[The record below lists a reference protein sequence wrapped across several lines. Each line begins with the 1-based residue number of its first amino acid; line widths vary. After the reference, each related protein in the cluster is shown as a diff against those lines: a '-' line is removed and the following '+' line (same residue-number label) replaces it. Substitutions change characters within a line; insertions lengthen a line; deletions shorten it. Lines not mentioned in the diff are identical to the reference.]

1 MKPLLF
7 ALLAISLAGTAWADE
22 GETRSDPPQE
32 NVQHMRALYEQARA
46 EQEAHAQRS
55 TLPSRAGAA
64 HTAAG
69 TIPVLHGQ
77 MLSSFQ
83 RMADQSHCRNVEV
96 KNNKGAITLICG
108 HNAGVA
114 ESADVDSRSETT
126 ITGVAP
132 VEESQ

>member
-1 MKPLLF
+1 MKLLLV
-7 ALLAISLAGTAWADE
+7 ALLAIALAGASWAEE
-22 GETRSDPPQE
+22 GETRAEPPQE
-32 NVQHMRALYEQARA
+32 NVQHMRARYEQART
-46 EQEAHAQRS
+46 EQEAHAQRN
-55 TLPSRAGAA
+55 TLPSGAGAA
-64 HTAAG
+64 QAAAG

-108 HNAGVA
+108 HNAGIA

-132 VEESQ
+132 AEEPQ